1 MGRPIIHTENSKKV
15 ELPYRLQY
23 TTWGA
28 GPRDSARAIVHVQ
41 DMRMMIPSIHAVY
54 VNPSIRGNRGGFNRL
69 TNAEFMDIFETA
81 KPYLVEAEYGAV
93 TPRMIIALRIPWE
106 GEFEIHM
113 FPARTD

>member
-1 MGRPIIHTENSKKV
+1 MGRPIVHTENSKKV

-93 TPRMIIALRIPWE
+93 TPRMIIALRVPWE

-113 FPARTD
+113 FPAHTD